1 MKIPCS
7 NCNQRL
13 EIPDELAGQTIECP
27 ACSTSLVVPVEIPS
41 PVQSNLKLSTD
52 KPKPPGPSR
61 QQISSLQSKQGMQT
75 EDVLRNLGSDIAK
88 GSSTAMHVASN
99 LTGTKHRYRETDA
112 SKVSGAIAGI
122 LIIGFLLFRFVFSD
136 GYSLMS
142 GIAKTHNRLV
152 TIESEMVDAYNSAD
166 SHTEQAKIVANA
178 AKKLEKIKIE
188 NLDKKYQDAY
198 KDQVR
203 ALKQW
208 SVALKK
214 GDMEKADEFDNS
226 RIDADRRLNEIAE
239 KNKY

>member
-13 EIPDELAGQTIECP
+13 DIPEELTGQTIECP
-27 ACSTSLVVPVEIPS
+27 ACSTSIVVPVETTA
-41 PVQSNLKLSTD
+41 PVQSNLKLSAD
-52 KPKPPGPSR
+52 KPKPPGLSR
-61 QQISSLQSKQGMQT
+61 QQVSSLQSKQGVQT

-112 SKVSGAIAGI
+112 SKVSGAIGGS
-122 LIIGFLLFRFVFSD
+122 LIIGFLVFQFLFSGD
-136 GYSLMS
+136 DLLMS
-142 GIAKTHNRLV
+142 GIAKTHNRLGA
-152 TIESEMVDAYNSAD
+152 IESEMVDAYNSAD

-198 KDQVR
+198 KDQIM

-226 RIDADRRLNEIAE
+226 RIDAVRRLNEIAE

>member
-13 EIPDELAGQTIECP
+13 DIPEELTGQTIECP
-27 ACSTSLVVPVEIPS
+27 ACSTSIVVPVETTA
-41 PVQSNLKLSTD
+41 PVQSNLKLSAD
-52 KPKPPGPSR
+52 KPKPPGLSR
-61 QQISSLQSKQGMQT
+61 QQVSSLQSKQGVQT
-75 EDVLRNLGSDIAK
+75 EDVLRNLSSDIAK

-112 SKVSGAIAGI
+112 AKVSGAIGVI

-152 TIESEMVDAYNSAD
+152 AIESEMVDAYNSED

-198 KDQVR
+198 KDQIM

-226 RIDADRRLNEIAE
+226 RIDAVRRLNEIAE

>member
-13 EIPDELAGQTIECP
+13 EISDELAGQTIECP

-112 SKVSGAIAGI
+112 AKVSGAIGAI
-122 LIIGFLLFRFVFSD
+122 LVIGFLIFRFVFSD
-136 GYSLMS
+136 GSLLS
-142 GIAKTHNRLV
+142 GIAKTYNRLV
-152 TIESEMVDAYNSAD
+152 DIENELVDAYNSAD
-166 SHTEQAKIVANA
+166 SHTEKAKILSNA
-178 AKKLEKIKIE
+178 AKKTEKIKIE
-188 NLDKKYQDAY
+188 SLDKKYQDVI
-198 KDQVR
+198 KDYIK
-203 ALKQW
+203 ALKQE

-214 GDMEKADEFDNS
+214 GDMEKADEFDGHRLDAIS
-226 RIDADRRLNEIAE
+226 RLYDIAK